1 MAQRYRQ
8 EDRVGK
14 IARMADKAISGMGE
28 VYDRIAE
35 IPFGGRDDYGIVIPV
50 GRMRYL
56 LGEIDKEI
64 GRLIP
69 GEGNASIH
77 APRGPDQQGR
87 LSLSSAYMTK
97 MRLLEEFGMFYIIRS
112 SSPGEHDNP
121 HSLIANSKKC
131 FAEALECTA
140 QTLGLFPGSQ
150 PVLISKARLLLKL
163 SAVEADGLLHGMPST
178 TAETYALCSA
188 DAEKAI
194 RDAVSFGADTKA
206 LIEAAELMSALAY
219 RVGFADEV
227 LIPGATDTE
236 LYARRAAQHW
246 FIMEQYDEAIIRSP
260 REDIAVLYARK
271 AHATEE
277 YIDYLLSS
285 PAHEAEGTEHKR
297 MVALQHA
304 RQNITLYN
312 MIMDMVYT
320 KGLTKSGEVSYK
332 IMRQQPAKTYMP
344 LWESGRMHELSG
356 RIQAELGMGDEAV
369 QSYRTALKLYTTYD
383 ALLLRSAESQSG
395 FSVDQRL
402 HLSLVMER
410 IGDMGFMLG
419 YYPAAVSAYA
429 LAIDRMDG
437 IVRLEEEVADHIYD
451 LFGKMGSAYE
461 KSGLTEEAR
470 LIEYAREQMRAQ
482 YPFL

>member
-14 IARMADKAISGMGE
+14 IARMADKAISRMGE

-77 APRGPDQQGR
+77 APRGSDQQGR
-87 LSLSSAYMTK
+87 LSLFSAYITK
-97 MRLLEEFGMFYIIRS
+97 MKLLEEFGMFYIIRS

-140 QTLGLFPGSQ
+140 QTLDLFPDNQ
-150 PVLISKARLLLKL
+150 PMLIDKARLMLKL
-163 SAVEADGLLHGMPST
+163 SAVEANGLLYGVPGV
-178 TAETYALCSA
+178 TAKAYTLCSA

-194 RDAVSFGADTKA
+194 RDAVNSGADTKT
-206 LIEAAELMSALAY
+206 LIEAAELMSTLAY
-219 RVGFADEV
+219 RVGYADEV
-227 LIPGATDTE
+227 LIQEATDTE
-236 LYARRAAQHW
+236 LYARRTAQHR
-246 FIMEQYDEAIIRSP
+246 FIMEQYNEAIIRSP
-260 REDIAVLYARK
+260 KEDIAILYARK

-277 YIDYLLSS
+277 YIAYLLNS
-285 PAHEAEGTEHKR
+285 PAYEAEGTEHKR
-297 MVALQHA
+297 MIALRHV

-312 MIMDMVYT
+312 MIMDIVYT
-320 KGLTKSGEVSYK
+320 KRLTESGEVNYK
-332 IMRQQPAKTYMP
+332 IMRQQPAKTYIP

-356 RIQAELGMGDEAV
+356 RIQAELGMEDEAV

-395 FSVDQRL
+395 FSMDQRL

-410 IGDMGFMLG
+410 IGDMGFILG

-429 LAIDRMDG
+429 LAIDRMNG
-437 IVRLEEEVADHIYD
+437 AVGLEEEVTDHIYD
-451 LFGKMGSAYE
+451 LFGKMRSAYE

-470 LIEYAREQMRAQ
+470 LIEYAREQMRRH
-482 YPFL
+482 PFL